1 MTTRIAIVFLFV
13 AMWAGVTGSLTVPN
27 LLFGLLLG
35 LAALWLVREE
45 DRDRGTIRLV
55 PTLRLGWLFVVE
67 LLKSGWRVAKIAVR
81 PTLNLRPAVI
91 AYPLGLTRDFEIA
104 ILANLITLTPGTLSV
119 DVSGDRRTLYIH
131 CVDVDDTEAVV
142 ADIRQGFEARIRE
155 AFP

>member
-1 MTTRIAIVFLFV
+1 MTVRFALAALFV
-13 AMWAGVTGSLTVPN
+13 AIWAGITGSASVPN

-35 LAALWLVREE
+35 LAALWLVR
-45 DRDRGTIRLV
+45 DGARGRDPVRIL
-55 PTLRLGWLFVVE
+55 PALRLAWLFVVE
-67 LLKSGWRVAKIAVR
+67 LLKSGWRVARIAVR
-81 PTLNLRPAVI
+81 PRLDLRPAVV
-91 AYPLGLTRDFEIA
+91 AYPLGVTRDFEIA

-131 CVDVDDTEAVV
+131 CVDVDDVEAVI